1 MTNRHWVLALLMVLS
16 FGAFQSR
23 ANPWQKLLPFKRV
36 EADPSK
42 SYAIT
47 DANGPWMIL
56 ATVFRG
62 EDAQRQAQQLVYE
75 LRKKFKIEAYTHA
88 QVFDYSQQ
96 VRGRGFMPDGT
107 PKVMRHAHDDAVQEV
122 AVLVGNFAS
131 IDDDRATDTLQKI
144 KTIEPEAL
152 RIGPAKSSQVFAGLR
167 QKMNAKKKK
176 GPMGTAFVVTNPL
189 LPPEYFN
196 TPGLDKLVLE
206 MNEEVPNSLLN
217 CPGKYSVRVA
227 RFTGTSVI
235 DQRKVREK
243 QRGGSIKHSLQEAAE
258 NAHLLTAELRRRGH
272 EAYEFHD
279 QDESIVC
286 VGSFDRL
293 TIPGPNGQ
301 QLPNPQVARYLQLF
315 GSQTPAGFV
324 SPVSQLSDAE
334 VARRKSLVGN
344 KYWNLLDIRPTTVEV
359 PKTSIAAAYQR

>member
-1 MTNRHWVLALLMVLS
+1 MLLLLVLS
-16 FGAFQSR
+16 LGAVESR

-42 SYAIT
+42 SYPIT

-62 EDAQRQAQQLVYE
+62 EEAERQAQQLVYE
-75 LRKKFKIEAYTHA
+75 LRKKFKLEAYAHA
-88 QVFDYSQQ
+88 QVFDYTQQ

-107 PKVMRHAHDDAVQEV
+107 PKVMRHAHDDAVKEV

-144 KTIEPEAL
+144 KSIEPECL
-152 RIGPAKSSQVFAGLR
+152 HTGPAKSSQVFAGLR
-167 QKMNAKKKK
+167 QAMNAKKKK

-196 TPGLDKLVLE
+196 TPGLDKLVIE
-206 MNEEVPNSLLN
+206 MNEEVPHSLLN

-235 DQRKVREK
+235 DQRKVRETM
-243 QRGGSIKHSLQEAAE
+243 RGGSIKHSLQEAAE
-258 NAHLLTAELRRRGH
+258 NAHLLTEELRRRGH

-293 TIPGPNGQ
+293 TISGQNGQ

-315 GSQTPAGFV
+315 GAQGPGGFV

-334 VARRKSLVGN
+334 VARRKALVGD
-344 KYWNLLDIRPTTVEV
+344 KYWKLLDILPTTVEV
-359 PKTSIAAAYQR
+359 PKTSIAAAYRR